1 MRTLPAM
8 SLDPRTGTAP
18 DGAGDAV
25 TGVHPQAGAS
35 IAAPL
40 VAPPVAPVVAPV
52 PDDGSSVRPPRR
64 SGRGGRSG
72 RASAPPRRGA
82 QVEARQVQ
90 RLVTRV
96 DPWSMLKVSLFF
108 ALSLWMILVIAGIVL
123 WRVAVATGTIGKF
136 ENFLAQI
143 LAEQSFVIDGM
154 QILRAS
160 VVGGLVL
167 VVTGAVFSVVFT
179 VLFNL
184 IAGVAGGVRFSVVEL
199 ETARRTGDRSS
210 VG

>member
-1 MRTLPAM
+1 M

-18 DGAGDAV
+18 EGAGDAV
-25 TGVHPQAGAS
+25 TGVHPQAGPS

-40 VAPPVAPVVAPV
+40 VTPPAPPIVAPVTAEGSAVPV
-52 PDDGSSVRPPRR
+52 TRDSGPGRR
-64 SGRGGRSG
+64 SSRR
-72 RASAPPRRGA
+72 SAPPRRGA

-108 ALSLWMILVIAGIVL
+108 ALSLWLILVVAGIVL

-154 QILRAS
+154 QIFRAS
-160 VVGGLVL
+160 LIGGLVL

-184 IAGVAGGVRFSVVEL
+184 IAGLAGGVRFSVVEL
-199 ETARRTGDRSS
+199 ETARRTGDRSP